1 MRLRALGTSG
11 VEVSAI
17 GLGGYELGD
26 GEALSIEHVREIVTA
41 SLDAGVNWF
50 DTSEVYLDTRNETAI
65 GEAILGFRDELIVA
79 SKVAPTPDGT
89 GLRPEQIASACR
101 ASLKRLRTDRIDV
114 YVVHWPDAD
123 DDVPL
128 AETWGEMARLAD
140 GGHVHAIGLSNYEM
154 ADIEICHAIR
164 PVDVIQQGLSLI
176 DHEEERPVAARC
188 GDLGI
193 AAVIYEPL
201 AGGVLTGALTTEAGH
216 DQWAPAGT
224 TLASTD
230 ACSRAIVSTRASRS
244 STGSG
249 RSRIEWE
256 PRSHRWPS
264 RGSFAS
270 PASRQRYAGR
280 RTWPTRSTMRLRYP
294 SSSMTLISRSSMPPH
309 SSPLRRWSR
318 SASWNTVASTAF
330 PWISQSELTL
340 LEVCDVREQEES
352 TLVTVNV
359 VVLAATGLTHRF
371 AVSIDR
377 A

>member
-26 GEALSIEHVREIVTA
+26 GEDLSIEHAREIVTA

-79 SKVAPTPDGT
+79 SKVAPAPDGT

-101 ASLKRLRTDRIDV
+101 ASLKRLRTDRIDI

-123 DDVPL
+123 GDVPL

-140 GGHVHAIGLSNYEM
+140 EGHVRAIGLSNYEM
-154 ADIEICHAIR
+154 ADIEICHASR

-176 DHEEERPVAARC
+176 DHEEERPVVARC

-201 AGGVLTGALTTEAGH
+201 AGGVLTGALTTETGH
-216 DQWAPAGT
+216 DQWAPEWHDSRFYRRLFAGHR
-224 TLASTD
+224 LDQSIAFVD
-230 ACSRAIVSTRASRS
+230 RIRPVASRV
-244 STGSG
+244 G
-249 RSRIEWE
+249 
-256 PRSHRWPS
+256 
-264 RGSFAS
+264 A
-270 PASRQRYAGR
+270 
-280 RTWPTRSTMRLRYP
+280 
-294 SSSMTLISRSSMPPH
+294 
-309 SSPLRRWSR
+309 
-318 SASWNTVASTAF
+318 TVAQVAIAWVLRQ
-330 PWISQSELTL
+330 PG
-340 LEVCDVREQEES
+340 
-352 TLVTVNV
+352 VTSAICGTSNV
-359 VVLAATGLTHRF
+359 AHALDNAA
-371 AVSIDR
+371 AVSVELDE
-377 A
+377 ADLAELDAAAVFAPAPVSADH

>member
-1 MRLRALGTSG
+1 MRLRALGASG

-26 GEALSIEHVREIVTA
+26 GENLSIERAREIVTA
-41 SLDAGVNWF
+41 SLEAGVNWF

-65 GEAILGFRDELIVA
+65 GEAILGVRDELIVA
-79 SKVAPTPDGT
+79 SKVAPTPDGS

-123 DDVPL
+123 GDVPL

-140 GGHVHAIGLSNYEM
+140 EGHVRAIGLSNYEM
-154 ADIEICHAIR
+154 ADIEICHASR

-176 DHEEERPVAARC
+176 DHEEERPVVARC

-201 AGGVLTGALTTEAGH
+201 ASGVLTGALTAETGH
-216 DQWAPAGT
+216 DQWAPDWHDTRFSG
-224 TLASTD
+224 
-230 ACSRAIVSTRASRS
+230 ACSRRPLDRASRS

-249 RSRIEWE
+249 RSRVEWE
-256 PRSHRWPS
+256 PPSHRWPS

-280 RTWPTRSTMRLRYP
+280 RTWPTRSTMRLR
-294 SSSMTLISRSSMPPH
+294 
-309 SSPLRRWSR
+309 
-318 SASWNTVASTAF
+318 
-330 PWISQSELTL
+330 
-340 LEVCDVREQEES
+340 
-352 TLVTVNV
+352 
-359 VVLAATGLTHRF
+359 
-371 AVSIDR
+371 
-377 A
+377 

>member
-1 MRLRALGTSG
+1 MRLRALGASG

-26 GEALSIEHVREIVTA
+26 GADLSIERAREIVRA

-65 GEAILGFRDELIVA
+65 GEAIIGFRDELIVA

-140 GGHVHAIGLSNYEM
+140 EGHVRAIGLSNYEM
-154 ADIEICHAIR
+154 ADIEICHASR

-176 DHEEERPVAARC
+176 DHEEERPVVARC

-201 AGGVLTGALTTEAGH
+201 AVECSPVRSLLRPVTISGLQT
-216 DQWAPAGT
+216 GT

-230 ACSRAIVSTRASRS
+230 ACSRATVSTRASRS

-249 RSRIEWE
+249 RSRVEWE
-256 PRSHRWPS
+256 PPSHRWPS

-270 PASRQRYAGR
+270 PASRRRSAGR

-294 SSSMTLISRSSMPPH
+294 SS
-309 SSPLRRWSR
+309 
-318 SASWNTVASTAF
+318 
-330 PWISQSELTL
+330 
-340 LEVCDVREQEES
+340 
-352 TLVTVNV
+352 
-359 VVLAATGLTHRF
+359 
-371 AVSIDR
+371 
-377 A
+377 